1 MLDFV
6 TISAIA
12 DTHGHLPYIQPSDL
26 AIVAGDIF
34 PGELDKDPEG
44 QGEWFRA
51 DFLPWVE
58 KQECNHV
65 ILVAGNH
72 DHWIAKNNDTLME
85 EFAPEQLKKLI
96 YLSDSG
102 MVFKGLKIY
111 GTPWMPT
118 PFVNKA
124 FSLSDDSQLREK
136 YSHIPQ
142 DVDLLITHTVPYD
155 CNYIGFSDRDMQDLG
170 SKELREAVATRNIRF
185 LVGGH
190 IHETRERVA
199 HMDFGEHHTEMA
211 NVACCD
217 NQKQPIRQPI
227 HFTVGVQKEPV
238 LYELYRVACV
248 GDSITYGFGLK
259 DIKEESYPS
268 LLGRMMGP
276 SYEVKNFGRSGA
288 GLWKGGAFPY
298 TSTIEYF
305 RAVDYDADIYVICLG
320 TNDLVQTIDDK
331 FIKAFKEDLDS
342 LVKTCEE
349 RSVPYQVFVSTIPP
363 VPQLFKSGEDEPVR
377 KLNKAIAA
385 VVRERPW
392 VGLIDLYKAFGNN
405 ESLFSDGVHPN
416 AEGARLIAETV
427 YKTFKMTLPEH
438 PKHKEEDYN
447 E

>member
-1 MLDFV
+1 MTKLIS
-6 TISAIA
+6 ISAIA
-12 DTHGHLPYIQPSDL
+12 DLHGHLPQMQYSDL
-26 AIVAGDIF
+26 AVVAGDIF

-51 DFLPWVE
+51 VFLPWVE
-58 KQECNHV
+58 KQECDHV

-72 DHWIAKNNDTLME
+72 DHWIAAHNEELLE
-85 EFAPEQLKKLI
+85 EFAPSAGEKLI

-102 MVFKGLKIY
+102 TVFKGLKVY

-136 YSHIPQ
+136 YAHIPQ

-155 CNYIGFSDRDMQDLG
+155 CNYIGFSDRDMKDLG
-170 SKELREAVATRNIRF
+170 SKELRDAVASRHIRF

-199 HMDFGEHHTEMA
+199 HMDFGGHHTEMA

-227 HFTVGVQKEPV
+227 HFTVGVQNEPI
-238 LYELYRVACV
+238 LFKLYRVACV

-268 LLGRMMGP
+268 LLGKLLGP
-276 SYEVKNFGRSGA
+276 KYEVKNFGRSGA

-342 LVKTCEE
+342 LVNTFEE
-349 RSVPYQVFVSTIPP
+349 RSVPYQVFVTTIPP
-363 VPQLFKSGEDEPVR
+363 VPQLYRPGEDEPV
-377 KLNKAIAA
+377 KKINKAIAA

-392 VGLIDLYKAFGNN
+392 VSLIDLYKAFGDN

-416 AEGARLIAETV
+416 AEGSRLIAETI
-427 YKTFKMTLPEH
+427 YKTFKRTLPEH
-438 PKHKEEDYN
+438 PKQKEERNN